1 MDDGEEHLSAALP
14 ASGILGHTD
23 GTEELPTSHDMET
36 TRMSSRSLSVQN
48 EDSLARDSVR
58 FNELVDLLAT
68 DGLSSKVQ
76 YQGEDTA
83 GVVHPSIF
91 QASSP
96 GLPLLTRR
104 SDPFQTPEHR
114 LDVSDE
120 PLLMPR

>member
-1 MDDGEEHLSAALP
+1 MNDGEEHLSAALP
-14 ASGILGHTD
+14 ASGNLGHTG
-23 GTEELPTSHDMET
+23 GTEELPTSHEMET
-36 TRMSSRSLSVQN
+36 TRMSSRSSSMQN

-68 DGLSSKVQ
+68 DGLSSKDQ

-83 GVVHPSIF
+83 EVVHPSIF

-104 SDPFQTPEHR
+104 SDPFQTPEHQ